1 MKIQALFDIFDDNF
15 IGWLMGLQLIRHVVR
30 CNARGCR
37 ADMVLEERLDS
48 QDGHRWRCRR
58 CRKSKSL
65 RYGSF
70 FTNSNLSIKEMVLV
84 IYCWAVGMC
93 LSTASTV
100 TGHSKQSLVDW
111 FNLLRE
117 ECSNKILRTPIAD
130 RQLGGP
136 GEIVEI
142 DESLM
147 IKRKYNRGQMRLQH
161 QQWVFGMYERE
172 SKIGIIIMVD
182 RRDAATLIP
191 IIQEYVRPGS
201 IIHSDGG

>member
-1 MKIQALFDIFDDNF
+1 
-15 IGWLMGLQLIRHVVR
+15 
-30 CNARGCR
+30 
-37 ADMVLEERLDS
+37 
-48 QDGHRWRCRR
+48 
-58 CRKSKSL
+58 
-65 RYGSF
+65 
-70 FTNSNLSIKEMVLV
+70 MVLV

-100 TGHSKQSLVDW
+100 TGHSKQSLVGW
-111 FNLLRE
+111 FNLLRKK
-117 ECSNKILRTPIAD
+117 CSNKILRTPIAD

-201 IIHSDGG
+201 IIHSDGWLAYQVLVQLGYDHQIVKHAENFIDPITSVHTNGVESFWSRAK